1 MAEPSNATDRKCANC
16 NEPLNGEYCAACG
29 QHVVDID
36 VPLRKFLAESIHE
49 SFALDSK
56 LFRTLKPLLF
66 KPGFLTQEY
75 LAGRRARYVPPI
87 SLNICSSSWHR
98 RPIVPATIASARG

>member
-16 NEPLNGEYCAACG
+16 NEPLNGEYCGACG

-66 KPGFLTQEY
+66 KPAFSPRNTSRDAEPDMC
-75 LAGRRARYVPPI
+75 RRYVFT
-87 SLNICSSSWHR
+87 SC
-98 RPIVPATIASARG
+98 